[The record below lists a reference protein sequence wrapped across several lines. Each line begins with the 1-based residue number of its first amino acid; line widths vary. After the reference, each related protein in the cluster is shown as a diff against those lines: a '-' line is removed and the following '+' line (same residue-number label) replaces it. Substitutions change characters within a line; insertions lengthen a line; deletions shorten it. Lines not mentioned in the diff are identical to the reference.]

1 MNYLMF
7 NGVKYIL
14 TAEETLNE
22 KSVDNPQVPLCN
34 IDEAETCK
42 IGEREY
48 IVCEHTPEGTVLLMK
63 ELLCESKTF
72 GSNNNYNGSN
82 IDELCEEFAEELT
95 EIVGSDNIVLH
106 TVDLTA
112 DDGLKDY
119 GSIERRVS
127 IFTANQCR
135 KYVDIL
141 DKYRIAKWTWTA
153 TAYSAPKHDDSSWVK
168 CVAPS
173 GSVDS
178 SCCSSSSGVRPFC
191 ILKSDIFVSKN

>member
-14 TAEETLNE
+14 TAEEGCHCDIKENTVLRDVKE
-22 KSVDNPQVPLCN
+22 T
-34 IDEAETCK
+34 ETCK

-48 IVCEHTPEGTVLLMK
+48 IVCEHTSEGTLLLMK
-63 ELLCESKTF
+63 DLLYESKTF

-82 IDELCEEFAEELT
+82 IDKLCEEFAEELAN
-95 EIVGSDNIVLH
+95 IVGKENIVMH
-106 TVDLTA
+106 KVDLTT

-127 IFTANQCR
+127 IFTTNQCR

-141 DKYRIAKWTWTA
+141 DKYRIKKWTWTA
-153 TAYSAPKHDDSSWVK
+153 TAYSTPKHEDETWVK

-173 GSVDS
+173 GGIYDYN
-178 SCCSSSSGVRPFC
+178 CSLNCGVRPFC